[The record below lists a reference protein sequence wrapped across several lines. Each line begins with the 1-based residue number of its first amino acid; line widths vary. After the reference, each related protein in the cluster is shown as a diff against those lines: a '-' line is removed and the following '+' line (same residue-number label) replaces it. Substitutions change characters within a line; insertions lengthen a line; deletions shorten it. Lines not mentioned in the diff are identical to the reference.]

1 MNPEENQNQN
11 ETLRKIAVDML
22 TRIDQGAT
30 MTSDGIARD
39 MMDLVAN
46 YGYRSYDKVAKRVL
60 QCFNA
65 NPDYYCGDHPLRY
78 TNLSQMWRE
87 HYPHAYEA
95 HQEQLRA
102 KREAKERA
110 ESDEKSVINQLM
122 KDMAQDLVNRDAS
135 PLMGFEPTDGEG
147 Q

>member
-1 MNPEENQNQN
+1 MNPEETQD

-22 TRIDQGAT
+22 TRIDNGTQ
-30 MTSDGIARD
+30 MNSDGIARD

-60 QCFNA
+60 QCFNS
-65 NPDYYCGDHPLRY
+65 NPNFYAGDHPLRY

-102 KREAKERA
+102 KQEAKKQA
-110 ESDEKSVINQLM
+110 ESQEKSVINQLM
-122 KDMAQDLVNRDAS
+122 NDMAKDLVNRDNF